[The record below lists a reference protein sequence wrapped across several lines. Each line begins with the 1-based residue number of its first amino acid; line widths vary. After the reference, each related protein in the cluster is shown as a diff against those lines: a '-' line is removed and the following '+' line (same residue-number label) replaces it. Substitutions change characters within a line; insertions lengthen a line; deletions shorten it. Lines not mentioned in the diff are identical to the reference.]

1 MNPSLVYTIMSH
13 NASSLTGVHHH
24 QLEPKEKA
32 VSEFSHAKRPR
43 NIWPRLSLTMREV
56 RDCLF
61 LGKPQQLNHSLD
73 HMLRPDVAPDSI
85 GCTTLSGLLKHPYLS
100 TLHIPTRQQVDLEAR
115 VSNTLPQGTPV
126 HLICNWSNWY
136 HRAPCQPNFMVV
148 GPSVRP
154 SVRLSFG
161 PLGVKF
167 IFLFSFILSFY
178 LSSPARLTPAVN
190 L

>member
-13 NASSLTGVHHH
+13 NASTLTGVHHH

-61 LGKPQQLNHSLD
+61 LGKPQQLNLHSLD

-100 TLHIPTRQQVDLEAR
+100 TLHIPTRQQVDLEVQ

-126 HLICNWSNWY
+126 HLICNWSHWY
-136 HRAPCQPNFMVV
+136 HRAPCPPNFMVV

-154 SVRLSFG
+154 SCFHSFFLSFFHSFFLLQHVSH
-161 PLGVKF
+161 PLLTYN
-167 IFLFSFILSFY
+167 IIL
-178 LSSPARLTPAVN
+178 
-190 L
+190 